1 MLRRIIPLFIFLS
14 ASALVQAEPAPGAKV
29 FGHRDANGR
38 MVFTDQ
44 EQGGGKEVQVSKPSV
59 IQDSKLGV
67 KAYSRQT
74 QKGYERAVADET
86 AARRRNEQ
94 QYADAQ
100 DDADRM
106 RSYCEG
112 LREIISHSQ
121 YGSSTY
127 RLRKQDEYDRQCIKN
142 GY

>member
-38 MVFTDQ
+38 MVFSDQ
-44 EQGGGKEVQVSKPSV
+44 EQGGGKQVEISKPSV
-59 IQDSKLGV
+59 VTDSKLGV

-74 QKGYERAVADET
+74 PKGYDRSMADE
-86 AARRRNEQ
+86 AAANKRRDKQRAE
-94 QYADAQ
+94 AQ
-100 DDADRM
+100 EDEDYQ
-106 RSYCEG
+106 RSRCEG

-121 YGSSTY
+121 YGSRTY
-127 RLRKQDEYDRQCIKN
+127 RVGKQNEYDRECIAN